1 MTAQDLRSN
10 WIDITVTGTLPTNA
24 TAFEI
29 RGLFDWV
36 SDASRVYTNS
46 DYAL

>member
-1 MTAQDLRSN
+1 MLKQNVDNVDSMTVKDLRSN

-29 RGLFDWV
+29 RSLIEFP
-36 SDASRVYTNS
+36 
-46 DYAL
+46 